1 MNFRK
6 VLYFLGNLILIT
18 ILFNFIHFVFT
29 VFISL
34 DVAVSAVSLFDRP
47 PSELRIFEIRKIW
60 VLILSIFLTCFI
72 DFVYL
77 KNLLKPL
84 KLEKYSNRIFEII
97 GIITEVLIIGL
108 FIFCKVYPL

>member
-6 VLYFLGNLILIT
+6 VLYFLGNLIFIT

-47 PSELRIFEIRKIW
+47 PSEL
-60 VLILSIFLTCFI
+60 
-72 DFVYL
+72 
-77 KNLLKPL
+77 
-84 KLEKYSNRIFEII
+84 
-97 GIITEVLIIGL
+97 
-108 FIFCKVYPL
+108 

>member
-6 VLYFLGNLILIT
+6 VLYFLGNLIFIT

-29 VFISL
+29 IFISL
-34 DVAVSAVSLFDRP
+34 DVGVSAVSLFDRP

-77 KNLLKPL
+77 KNLLKSL
-84 KLEKYSNRIFEII
+84 KLEKYSNRIFEIL